1 MPINTE
7 NEIVQSNLN
16 PNEYKSQWENKNKI
30 TTINIYGGGGGGG
43 DTQSTLNG
51 QTDTHGHRD

>member
-7 NEIVQSNLN
+7 NEIFQSNLN